1 MEEDRICFTEEEME
15 SFGVHPKLEEE
26 EGGSPGFFGDEED
39 RGPADTVNAGRV
51 YSYSSEEEDE
61 DEEERKPWSERL
73 RKRPRCV
80 RVPDRVL
87 DRLDLGTFT
96 PMMTSEPRLSSMMTT
111 TERHR
116 TMTMPSVR
124 LLDSGGL
131 LQSLKRGHGE
141 NWEGR
146 VAKKRGKHVGQ
157 VELAEV
163 EVGKE
168 VVEKRRRRASSS
180 SGEEERRVFRRRRSS
195 GEVLKRE
202 LRRGSDY
209 GSLSSLDSDMLK

>member
-1 MEEDRICFTEEEME
+1 MEEDRICFTKEEE
-15 SFGVHPKLEEE
+15 SFGVHPKEEE
-26 EGGSPGFFGDEED
+26 EEEEGSPGFFRGEEE

-96 PMMTSEPRLSSMMTT
+96 PMMTSEPRLTSMVT

-141 NWEGR
+141 SWEGR
-146 VAKKRGKHVGQ
+146 VAKKRGSKHVGQ
-157 VELAEV
+157 VEV
-163 EVGKE
+163 EVDE
-168 VVEKRRRRASSS
+168 VVRETVEKRRRRASSG
-180 SGEEERRVFRRRRSS
+180 GEEERRAFRRR
-195 GEVLKRE
+195 GEKVLKRE
-202 LRRGSDY
+202 LQGSDY

>member
-1 MEEDRICFTEEEME
+1 MLREVLVAHE
-15 SFGVHPKLEEE
+15 SPAR
-26 EGGSPGFFGDEED
+26 PD
-39 RGPADTVNAGRV
+39 RG
-51 YSYSSEEEDE
+51 
-61 DEEERKPWSERL
+61 
-73 RKRPRCV
+73 
-80 RVPDRVL
+80 
-87 DRLDLGTFT
+87 
-96 PMMTSEPRLSSMMTT
+96 
-111 TERHR
+111 
-116 TMTMPSVR
+116 

-157 VELAEV
+157 VEVAEV
-163 EVGKE
+163 EVELGRE